1 MSKLKQQIAYQKKI
15 DMLKGEIANYEQASK
30 GSQFAEYNAN
40 KAVLLKAKLETVI
53 AAELIRRE
61 ANADPAT

>member
-1 MSKLKQQIAYQKKI
+1 MSLKHKIAHQRQV

-40 KAVLLKAKLETVI
+40 KATLLKAKLETVI

-61 ANADPAT
+61 SNADTAA

>member
-1 MSKLKQQIAYQKKI
+1 MSLKHKIAHQKQV
-15 DMLKGEIANYEQASK
+15 DMIRGEIANYEQASSQ
-30 GSQFAEYNAN
+30 SQFKEYNAN

-61 ANADPAT
+61 SNADTPT